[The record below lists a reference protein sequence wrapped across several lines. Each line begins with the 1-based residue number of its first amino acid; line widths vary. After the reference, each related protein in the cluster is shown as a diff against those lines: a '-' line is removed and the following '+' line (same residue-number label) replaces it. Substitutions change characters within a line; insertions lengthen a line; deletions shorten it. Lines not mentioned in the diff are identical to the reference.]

1 MLLGALL
8 SVAML
13 GCSSQSAS
21 MPDSGTTGDAG
32 TQVVGT
38 AGGSAFVAADAIFT
52 TADVSGLEFSGQSTA
67 LMIAT
72 FAGTCAKEQ
81 ANAGV
86 KGGRSLFIGLAVNDA
101 GGNASP
107 VTGPG
112 THAIA
117 SGAGAVAAGA
127 RVAQLFYQRSG
138 DDCLRAESH
147 QASSGQIVVSA
158 VDASMLAGTFDVVL
172 ADTNEHVTG
181 SFQASSCS
189 FFNPNRTPIATCQ

>member
-1 MLLGALL
+1 MLLRALL

-21 MPDSGTTGDAG
+21 MPDSGTNGDAG

-38 AGGSAFVAADAIFT
+38 AGGSVFVAEDAIFT
-52 TADVSGLEFSGQSTA
+52 TADASGLEFNGQSTA

-72 FAGTCAKEQ
+72 FTGACAKEQ

-101 GGNASP
+101 DGNASP
-107 VTGPG
+107 VTSPG
-112 THAIA
+112 THTIA

-127 RVAQLFYQRSG
+127 LVAQLFYQRLG
-138 DDCLRAESH
+138 DDCLRAEAH
-147 QASSGQIVVSA
+147 QASSGQIVVTA

-172 ADTNEHVTG
+172 ADTNEHITG

-189 FFNPNRTPIATCQ
+189 FFDPNRTPIATCQ

>member
-1 MLLGALL
+1 MLLLALL
-8 SVAML
+8 TVVTL

-21 MPDSGTTGDAG
+21 MPDSGTNGDAG
-32 TQVVGT
+32 TQVTGT
-38 AGGSAFVAADAIFT
+38 AGGSAFVAVDAIFT
-52 TADVSGLEFSGQSTA
+52 TADASGLEFNGQSTD

-72 FAGTCAKEQ
+72 FTGTCAKEQ

-107 VTGPG
+107 VTSPG

-117 SGAGAVAAGA
+117 SGAGAVAPGA
-127 RVAQLFYQRSG
+127 RVAQLFYQSLG
-138 DDCLRAESH
+138 DDCLKAESH
-147 QASSGQIVVSA
+147 EAASGQIVIAA

-189 FFNPNRTPIATCQ
+189 FFNPNRTPTATCQ